1 MNTDSC
7 KILAQNLTD
16 LINKSGRQLI
26 DIHAQAQQ
34 AGIVFNYPQL
44 TKLSSIKSESVKNP
58 TIETLEKVV
67 EIFRATVAPDL
78 EMWMLLKEG
87 YFSSAPAPQI
97 LDPKLLEQYVNE
109 FLFALTTMKV
119 VGFTKEQYE
128 NALNVGKFCS
138 MKYSGQTVMTPE
150 LAERK
155 G

>member
-26 DIHAQAQQ
+26 DIHAQALQ
-34 AGIVFNYPQL
+34 AGIQFNYPQL

-67 EIFRATVAPDL
+67 DIFRATVEPNL

-87 YFSSAPAPQI
+87 HFSSATAPAI

-119 VGFTKEQYE
+119 VSLTKEQYE
-128 NALNVGKFCS
+128 NALNIGKFCS
-138 MKYSGQTVMTPE
+138 MKYSGQTLMTPE
-150 LAERK
+150 LVERR

>member
-26 DIHAQAQQ
+26 DIHSQAQQ
-34 AGIVFNYPQL
+34 AGILFNYPQL

-67 EIFRATVAPDL
+67 EIFRTTVEPDL

-87 YFSSAPAPQI
+87 YFSGQASPETV
-97 LDPKLLEQYVNE
+97 DPKLLEQYLNE

-119 VGFTKEQYE
+119 VALTKEQYE
-128 NALNVGKFCS
+128 GALNVGRFCS
-138 MKYSGQTVMTPE
+138 LKFSGQPVMMPE
-150 LAERK
+150 LTEKK